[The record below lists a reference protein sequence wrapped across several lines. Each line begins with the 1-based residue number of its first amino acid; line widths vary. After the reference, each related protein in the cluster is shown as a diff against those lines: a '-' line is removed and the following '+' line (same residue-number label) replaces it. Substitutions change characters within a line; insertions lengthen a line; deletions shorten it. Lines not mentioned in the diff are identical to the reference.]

1 MCQSSGFPPISTMGL
16 GLTTVSSERRVPNP
30 PAKIPTFISHL
41 PFQKSDT
48 SSRARHDLVDQ
59 SLLLAP
65 KPVRESGTTSRAGLN
80 NLNSNYP
87 ANRSLVAGEES
98 ERDLARLTGVKKH
111 EKGGIAGSRIQPFM
125 LWVQKYKQYKG
136 RRYTVKARCCG

>member
-1 MCQSSGFPPISTMGL
+1 
-16 GLTTVSSERRVPNP
+16 
-30 PAKIPTFISHL
+30 
-41 PFQKSDT
+41 
-48 SSRARHDLVDQ
+48 
-59 SLLLAP
+59 
-65 KPVRESGTTSRAGLN
+65 LN

-111 EKGGIAGSRIQPFM
+111 EKGCIAGSCIQHFM

-136 RRYTVKARCCG
+136 RRHTVKARCSG